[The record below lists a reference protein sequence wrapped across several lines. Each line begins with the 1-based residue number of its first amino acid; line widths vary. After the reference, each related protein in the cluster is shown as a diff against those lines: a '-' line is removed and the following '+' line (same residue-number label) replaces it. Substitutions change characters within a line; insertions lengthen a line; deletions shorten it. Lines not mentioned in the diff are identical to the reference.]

1 MRALK
6 PFARLVIA
14 ATLLA
19 APVVFA
25 DNIYR
30 SLGPDGRVT
39 YSDQPPTTGKVQKVY
54 SFDNLPASPVPEAT
68 QRYRE
73 GLESGMKQR
82 LAGQTVVASGT
93 RLYSAAWCGYC
104 RKAKAYLGQKGIGYQ
119 EIDIDTAA
127 GREDFARSVGGG
139 GIPLLLHNG
148 QRVQGFTTVAYDALF
163 GR

>member
-1 MRALK
+1 MPRPL
-6 PFARLVIA
+6 PLLLLIL
-14 ATLLA
+14 ATLLTS
-19 APVVFA
+19 PTVFA
-25 DNIYR
+25 DSIYR

-82 LAGQTVVASGT
+82 LADQAVPAGGT

-104 RKAKAYLGQKGIGYQ
+104 RQAKAYLGQKGIRYQ
-119 EIDIDTAA
+119 EIDIDSAA
-127 GREDFARSVGGG
+127 GREDFARSGGGG

-148 QRVQGFTTVAYDALF
+148 QRVRGFTSTAYDTLF